1 MLVHPSRKPQI
12 TRAKVHFVEEVPNR
26 EAGSAI
32 GDSYLYK
39 NEEGIW
45 KGSRTRAL
53 MSALGSLGWNLAAPL
68 HIEPCQL
75 GLSNHNYKI
84 FCGDFGPLLL
94 RIFGPTVGDTNPDER
109 HIQDSGFGA
118 HVVQRLDW
126 GRLETWLPGRAMR
139 RGDCDNS
146 QMLAA
151 LANELRRLH
160 TVAGRNHNDL
170 NFTNVLV
177 CDSAD
182 SPVIHLLDFEYAG
195 PLDPPFD
202 VANFFCEWMYDYES
216 ARWFEPDSAYFPSDT
231 QARSFVAQYLE
242 ITDCTDGEV
251 SAFLKEVQTRIPLV
265 HKFWIDW
272 AVNNFSDLDE
282 YVQYAE
288 QRQILVD
295 VDACAF
301 VGVF

>member
-1 MLVHPSRKPQI
+1 
-12 TRAKVHFVEEVPNR
+12 VEEVPNR

-39 NEEGIW
+39 SEEGIW
-45 KGSRTRAL
+45 KGSRSRAL
-53 MSALGSLGWNLAAPL
+53 MSALKGLGWNLAAPL

-177 CDSAD
+177 CDSVD

-288 QRQILVD
+288 QRQILMD

>member
-1 MLVHPSRKPQI
+1 MLVHPSRNPQI
-12 TRAKVHFVEEVPNR
+12 TRAKVRFVEEVPRR
-26 EAGSAI
+26 EAGSGI

-39 NEEGIW
+39 GEEGTW
-45 KGSRTRAL
+45 KGSRSHAL
-53 MSALGSLGWNLAAPL
+53 MSALRGLGWNLAAPL

-75 GLSNHNYKI
+75 GLSNRNYKI

-94 RIFGPTVGDTNPDER
+94 RIFGPTVGDSNPDER

-118 HVVQRLDW
+118 HVVQRFDW

-139 RGDCDNS
+139 REDCDNS

-151 LANELRRLH
+151 LAHELRRLH
-160 TVAGRNHNDL
+160 TVTGRNHNDL

-177 CDSAD
+177 CDIGD
-182 SPVIHLLDFEYAG
+182 PPTTHLLDFEYAG

-202 VANFFCEWMYDYES
+202 VANFFCEWMYDYQS
-216 ARWFEPDSAYFPSDT
+216 PRWFELDSTRFPSDA

-242 ITDCTDGEV
+242 ITDCADGEV
-251 SAFLKEVQTRIPLV
+251 SAFLKEVQARIPSV
-265 HKFWIDW
+265 HTFWIDW
-272 AVNNFSDLDE
+272 AMNNFSDQDE

-295 VDACAF
+295 
-301 VGVF
+301 

>member
-1 MLVHPSRKPQI
+1 VLVHPSRNPQI
-12 TRAKVHFVEEVPNR
+12 TRAKVRFVEEAPNR
-26 EAGSAI
+26 EAGSGI
-32 GDSYLYK
+32 GDSCLYK
-39 NEEGIW
+39 SEEGIW
-45 KGSRTRAL
+45 KGSRSRAL
-53 MSALGSLGWNLAAPL
+53 MSALRGLGWNLAAPL
-68 HIEPCQL
+68 HIEPCQF
-75 GLSNHNYKI
+75 GLSNRNYKI

-94 RIFGPTVGDTNPDER
+94 RIFGPSVGDTNPDER

-126 GRLETWLPGRAMR
+126 GRLESWLPGRAMR
-139 RGDCDNS
+139 REDCDNS
-146 QMLAA
+146 QILAA
-151 LANELRRLH
+151 LAHELRRLH

-177 CDSAD
+177 CDSVD
-182 SPVIHLLDFEYAG
+182 SPIIHLLDFEYAG

-216 ARWFEPDSAYFPSDT
+216 ARWFEPDSTRFPSDT
-231 QARSFVAQYLE
+231 QARSFIAQYLE

-295 VDACAF
+295 
-301 VGVF
+301 

>member
-1 MLVHPSRKPQI
+1 MWVLLHPSRNPQI
-12 TRAKVHFVEEVPNR
+12 TRAKVRFVEEVPNR
-26 EAGSAI
+26 EAGSGI

-39 NEEGIW
+39 SEEGIW
-45 KGSRTRAL
+45 KGSRSRAL
-53 MSALGSLGWNLAAPL
+53 MSALRGLGWNLAAPL
-68 HIEPCQL
+68 HIEPCQF

-94 RIFGPTVGDTNPDER
+94 RIFGPSVGDTNPDER

-126 GRLETWLPGRAMR
+126 GRLETWLPGRTMQ
-139 RGDCDNS
+139 RGDCDNN

-151 LANELRRLH
+151 LAHELRRLH

-177 CDSAD
+177 CDSVD
-182 SPVIHLLDFEYAG
+182 SLVIHLLDFEYAG

-202 VANFFCEWMYDYES
+202 VANFFCEWMYDYQS
-216 ARWFEPDSAYFPSDT
+216 PRWFEPDSTRFPSDA
-231 QARSFVAQYLE
+231 QARFFVAQYLE

-251 SAFLKEVQTRIPLV
+251 SAFLKEVQTRIPSV
-265 HKFWIDW
+265 HTFWIDW
-272 AVNNFSDLDE
+272 AMKNFSDLDE

-288 QRQILVD
+288 QRQILMD
-295 VDACAF
+295 
-301 VGVF
+301 

>member
-1 MLVHPSRKPQI
+1 VHPSRNPQI
-12 TRAKVHFVEEVPNR
+12 TRAKVRFVEEVPRR
-26 EAGSAI
+26 EAGSGI

-39 NEEGIW
+39 GEEGTW
-45 KGSRTRAL
+45 KGSRSHAL
-53 MSALGSLGWNLAAPL
+53 MSALRGLGWNLAAPL

-75 GLSNHNYKI
+75 GLSNRNYKI

-94 RIFGPTVGDTNPDER
+94 RIFGPTVGDSNPDER

-118 HVVQRLDW
+118 HVVQRFDW

-139 RGDCDNS
+139 REDCDNS

-151 LANELRRLH
+151 LAHELRRLH

-177 CDSAD
+177 CDIGD
-182 SPVIHLLDFEYAG
+182 PPTTHLLDFEYAG

-202 VANFFCEWMYDYES
+202 VANFFCEWMYDYQS
-216 ARWFEPDSAYFPSDT
+216 PRWFELDSTRFPSDA

-242 ITDCTDGEV
+242 ITDCADGEV
-251 SAFLKEVQTRIPLV
+251 SAFLKEVQARIPSV
-265 HKFWIDW
+265 HTFWIDW
-272 AVNNFSDLDE
+272 AMNNFSDQDE

-295 VDACAF
+295 
-301 VGVF
+301 

>member
-1 MLVHPSRKPQI
+1 M
-12 TRAKVHFVEEVPNR
+12 EEAPNR

-45 KGSRTRAL
+45 KGSRSRAL
-53 MSALGSLGWNLAAPL
+53 MSALKGLGWNLAAPL

-177 CDSAD
+177 CDSVD

-251 SAFLKEVQTRIPLV
+251 SSFLKEVQTRIPLV

-288 QRQILVD
+288 QRQSLVD

>member
-1 MLVHPSRKPQI
+1 
-12 TRAKVHFVEEVPNR
+12 VEEAPNR

-39 NEEGIW
+39 GEEGTW
-45 KGSRTRAL
+45 KGSRSHAL
-53 MSALGSLGWNLAAPL
+53 MSALRGLGWNLAAPL

-139 RGDCDNS
+139 REDCDNS
-146 QMLAA
+146 QILAA
-151 LANELRRLH
+151 LAHELRRLH

-177 CDSAD
+177 CDSVD

-216 ARWFEPDSAYFPSDT
+216 ARWFEPDSTRFPSDT
-231 QARSFVAQYLE
+231 QARSFIAQYLE

-295 VDACAF
+295 
-301 VGVF
+301 

>member
-1 MLVHPSRKPQI
+1 
-12 TRAKVHFVEEVPNR
+12 VEEAPNR

-39 NEEGIW
+39 SEEGIW
-45 KGSRTRAL
+45 KGSRSRAL
-53 MSALGSLGWNLAAPL
+53 MSALRGLGWNLAAPL

-177 CDSAD
+177 CDSVD

-202 VANFFCEWMYDYES
+202 VANFYCEWMYDYES
-216 ARWFEPDSAYFPSDT
+216 ARWFEPDSTRFPSDT
-231 QARSFVAQYLE
+231 QARSFIAQYLE

-295 VDACAF
+295 
-301 VGVF
+301 

>member
-1 MLVHPSRKPQI
+1 M
-12 TRAKVHFVEEVPNR
+12 EEVPRR
-26 EAGSAI
+26 EAGSGI

-39 NEEGIW
+39 GEEGTW
-45 KGSRTRAL
+45 KGSRSHAL
-53 MSALGSLGWNLAAPL
+53 MSALRGLGWNLAAPL

-75 GLSNHNYKI
+75 GLSNRNYKI

-94 RIFGPTVGDTNPDER
+94 RIFGPTVGDSNPDER

-118 HVVQRLDW
+118 HVVQRFDW

-139 RGDCDNS
+139 REDCDNS

-151 LANELRRLH
+151 LAHELRRLH

-177 CDSAD
+177 CDIGD
-182 SPVIHLLDFEYAG
+182 PPTTHLLDFEYAG

-202 VANFFCEWMYDYES
+202 VANFFCEWMYDYQS
-216 ARWFEPDSAYFPSDT
+216 PRWFELDSTRFPSDA

-242 ITDCTDGEV
+242 ITDCADGEV
-251 SAFLKEVQTRIPLV
+251 SAFLKEVQARIPSV
-265 HKFWIDW
+265 HTFWIDW
-272 AVNNFSDLDE
+272 AMNNFSDQDE

-295 VDACAF
+295 
-301 VGVF
+301 

>member
-1 MLVHPSRKPQI
+1 MRPSRNPQI
-12 TRAKVHFVEEVPNR
+12 TRAKVRFVEEVLRR
-26 EAGSAI
+26 EAGSGI

-39 NEEGIW
+39 GEDGTW
-45 KGSRTRAL
+45 KGSRSRAL
-53 MSALGSLGWNLAAPL
+53 MSALKGVGWNLAAPL

-75 GLSNHNYKI
+75 GLSNRNYKI

-94 RIFGPTVGDTNPDER
+94 RIFGPTVGDSNPDER

-118 HVVQRLDW
+118 HVVQRLEW

-139 RGDCDNS
+139 REDCDNS

-151 LANELRRLH
+151 LAHELRRLH

-170 NFTNVLV
+170 NFTNVLA
-177 CDSAD
+177 CDSVD
-182 SPVIHLLDFEYAG
+182 PLVTHLLDFEYAG

-202 VANFFCEWMYDYES
+202 VANFFCEWMYDYQS
-216 ARWFEPDSAYFPSDT
+216 PRWFEPDSTRFPSDA

-251 SAFLKEVQTRIPLV
+251 SAFLKEVQTRIPSV
-265 HKFWIDW
+265 HTFWIDW
-272 AVNNFSDLDE
+272 AMKNFSDLDE

-288 QRQILVD
+288 QRQILAD
-295 VDACAF
+295 
-301 VGVF
+301 

>member
-1 MLVHPSRKPQI
+1 VLVHPSRKPQI
-12 TRAKVHFVEEVPNR
+12 TRAKVRFVEEAPNR

-39 NEEGIW
+39 SEEGIW
-45 KGSRTRAL
+45 KGSRSRAL
-53 MSALGSLGWNLAAPL
+53 MSALRGLGWNLAAPL

-151 LANELRRLH
+151 LAHELRRLH

-177 CDSAD
+177 CDSVD

-202 VANFFCEWMYDYES
+202 VANFYCEWMYDYES
-216 ARWFEPDSAYFPSDT
+216 ARWFEPDSTRFPSDT
-231 QARSFVAQYLE
+231 QARSFIAQYLE

-295 VDACAF
+295 
-301 VGVF
+301 

>member
-1 MLVHPSRKPQI
+1 VRPSRNPQI
-12 TRAKVHFVEEVPNR
+12 TRAKVRFVEEVLRR
-26 EAGSAI
+26 EAGSGI

-39 NEEGIW
+39 GEDGTW
-45 KGSRTRAL
+45 KGSRSRAL
-53 MSALGSLGWNLAAPL
+53 MSALKGVGWNLAAPL

-75 GLSNHNYKI
+75 GLSNRNYKI

-94 RIFGPTVGDTNPDER
+94 RIFGPTVGDSNPDER

-118 HVVQRLDW
+118 HVVQRLEW

-139 RGDCDNS
+139 REDCDNS

-151 LANELRRLH
+151 LAHELRRLH

-177 CDSAD
+177 CDSVD
-182 SPVIHLLDFEYAG
+182 PLVTHLLDFEYAG

-202 VANFFCEWMYDYES
+202 VANFFCEWMYDYQS
-216 ARWFEPDSAYFPSDT
+216 PRWFEPDSTRFPSDA

-251 SAFLKEVQTRIPLV
+251 SAFLKEVQTRIPSV
-265 HKFWIDW
+265 HTFWIDW
-272 AVNNFSDLDE
+272 AMKNFSDLDE

-288 QRQILVD
+288 QRQILAD
-295 VDACAF
+295 
-301 VGVF
+301 

>member
-1 MLVHPSRKPQI
+1 MWVLLHPSRNPQI
-12 TRAKVHFVEEVPNR
+12 TRAKVRFVEEVPNR
-26 EAGSAI
+26 EAGSGI

-39 NEEGIW
+39 SEEGIW
-45 KGSRTRAL
+45 KGSRSRAL
-53 MSALGSLGWNLAAPL
+53 MSVLRGLGWNLAAPL
-68 HIEPCQL
+68 HIEPCQF

-94 RIFGPTVGDTNPDER
+94 RIFGPSVGDTNPDER

-126 GRLETWLPGRAMR
+126 GRLETWLPGRTMQ
-139 RGDCDNS
+139 RGDCDNN

-151 LANELRRLH
+151 LAHELRRLH

-177 CDSAD
+177 CDSVD
-182 SPVIHLLDFEYAG
+182 SLVIHLLDFEYAG

-202 VANFFCEWMYDYES
+202 VANFFCEWMYDYQS
-216 ARWFEPDSAYFPSDT
+216 PRWFEPDSTRFPSDA
-231 QARSFVAQYLE
+231 QARFFVAQYLE

-251 SAFLKEVQTRIPLV
+251 SAFLKEVQTRIPSV
-265 HKFWIDW
+265 HTFWIDW
-272 AVNNFSDLDE
+272 AMKNFSDLDE

-288 QRQILVD
+288 QRQILVK
-295 VDACAF
+295 
-301 VGVF
+301 

>member
-1 MLVHPSRKPQI
+1 M
-12 TRAKVHFVEEVPNR
+12 EEAPNR
-26 EAGSAI
+26 EAGSGI
-32 GDSYLYK
+32 GDSCLYK
-39 NEEGIW
+39 SEEGIW
-45 KGSRTRAL
+45 KGSRSRAL
-53 MSALGSLGWNLAAPL
+53 MSALRGLGWNLAAPL

-126 GRLETWLPGRAMR
+126 GRLESWLPGRAMR
-139 RGDCDNS
+139 REDCDNS
-146 QMLAA
+146 QILAA
-151 LANELRRLH
+151 LAHELRRLH

-177 CDSAD
+177 CDSVD
-182 SPVIHLLDFEYAG
+182 SPIIHLLDFEYAG

-216 ARWFEPDSAYFPSDT
+216 ARWFEPDSTRFPSDT
-231 QARSFVAQYLE
+231 QARSFIAQYLE

-295 VDACAF
+295 
-301 VGVF
+301 

>member
-1 MLVHPSRKPQI
+1 M
-12 TRAKVHFVEEVPNR
+12 EEVPNR

-39 NEEGIW
+39 SEEGIW
-45 KGSRTRAL
+45 KGSRSRAL
-53 MSALGSLGWNLAAPL
+53 MSALKGLGWNLAAPL

-177 CDSAD
+177 CDSVD

>member
-1 MLVHPSRKPQI
+1 M
-12 TRAKVHFVEEVPNR
+12 EEVPRR
-26 EAGSAI
+26 ETGSGI

-39 NEEGIW
+39 GEGGTW
-45 KGSRTRAL
+45 KGSRSRAL
-53 MSALGSLGWNLAAPL
+53 MTALKSLGWNLAAPL
-68 HIEPCQL
+68 HIEPCLL
-75 GLSNHNYKI
+75 GLSNRNYKI

-94 RIFGPTVGDTNPDER
+94 RIFGPTVGDSNPDER

-139 RGDCDNS
+139 REDCDNS

-151 LANELRRLH
+151 LAHELRRLH

-177 CDSAD
+177 CDSGY
-182 SPVIHLLDFEYAG
+182 PFTTRLLDFEYSG

-202 VANFFCEWMYDYES
+202 VANFFCEWMYDHES
-216 ARWFEPDSAYFPSDT
+216 VRWFEPDLTCFPSDA
-231 QARSFVAQYLE
+231 QARSFIAQYLE
-242 ITDCTDGEV
+242 IIDCTDNEV
-251 SAFLKEVQTRIPLV
+251 SAFLEEVQARIPYV
-265 HKFWIDW
+265 HTFWIDW
-272 AVNNFSDLDE
+272 AMKNFSDIDE

-288 QRQILVD
+288 QRKALMD
-295 VDACAF
+295 
-301 VGVF
+301 

>member
-1 MLVHPSRKPQI
+1 VHPSRNPQI
-12 TRAKVHFVEEVPNR
+12 TRAKVRFVEEVPRR
-26 EAGSAI
+26 EAGSGI

-39 NEEGIW
+39 GEDGTW
-45 KGSRTRAL
+45 KGSRSRAL
-53 MSALGSLGWNLAAPL
+53 MSALKGVGWNLAAPL
-68 HIEPCQL
+68 HIEPCQF
-75 GLSNHNYKI
+75 GLSNRNYKI

-94 RIFGPTVGDTNPDER
+94 RIFGPTVGDSNPDER

-139 RGDCDNS
+139 REDCDNS

-151 LANELRRLH
+151 LAHELRRLH

-177 CDSAD
+177 CDSVD
-182 SPVIHLLDFEYAG
+182 PLVTHLLDFEYAG

-202 VANFFCEWMYDYES
+202 VANFFCEWMYDYQS
-216 ARWFEPDSAYFPSDT
+216 PRWFEPDSTRFPSDA

-251 SAFLKEVQTRIPLV
+251 SAFLKEVWARIPFV
-265 HKFWIDW
+265 HTFWIDW
-272 AVNNFSDLDE
+272 AMKNFSDLDE

-288 QRQILVD
+288 QRQILMD
-295 VDACAF
+295 
-301 VGVF
+301 